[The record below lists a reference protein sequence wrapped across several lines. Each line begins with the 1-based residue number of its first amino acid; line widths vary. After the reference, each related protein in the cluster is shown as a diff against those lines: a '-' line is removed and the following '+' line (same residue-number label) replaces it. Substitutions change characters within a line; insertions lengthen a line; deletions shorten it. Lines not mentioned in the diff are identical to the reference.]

1 MRTKS
6 ERRGAKPERNRT
18 KRNKKINNSEESY
31 QNQLKPLTPLTKNQ
45 KRYLNSFD
53 TNIITFGVGS
63 AGTGK
68 SYCAAGY
75 AGDQLKEGKIDS
87 IIITRPAVEA
97 GESFGFL
104 PGELSEKYLP
114 YLEPFK
120 SILNERLGV
129 SYVEYLTKVGKI
141 LPSPLSFM
149 RGKTFNDCVV
159 ILDEAQNTSPTQM
172 KMFLTRIGRNC
183 TVIVDGD
190 PAQKDI
196 RGISGLED
204 AVNRLEKVDSVGVVQ
219 FTIDDIVRS
228 GIIKDILLAYR

>member
-1 MRTKS
+1 MRHKS
-6 ERRGAKPERNRT
+6 ERRGAKPERNRA
-18 KRNKKINNSEESY
+18 KRSEKVNNSEESY
-31 QNQLKPLTPLTKNQ
+31 QNQSKPLTPLTKNQ
-45 KRYLNSFD
+45 KKYLNSF
-53 TNIITFGVGS
+53 TNNIITFGIGE

-75 AGDQLKEGKIDS
+75 AANQLKEGKIDS

-129 SYVEYLTKVGKI
+129 SYVEYLIKVGKI

-172 KMFLTRIGRNC
+172 KMFLTRIGKNC
-183 TVIVDGD
+183 TVIIDGD
-190 PAQKDI
+190 PIQKDI

-204 AVNRLEKVDSVGVVQ
+204 AVDRLQNLDSVGIVR
-219 FTIDDIVRS
+219 FTINDIVRS